1 MFRLKSSIF
10 RSSVESFFTEKIN
23 LPTLLNHLSIEILRH
38 MLNFVISFDHIKI
51 HCQQICTLDHNQTTT
66 TTWPPALSL
75 FSWGIWKNGSIFH
88 LLQTS
93 SRNSHPHSTTHLGQ
107 NPACFPRAR
116 FARQTLT
123 ERDVL
128 RPAHPYRLVDKLV
141 LRPSTLLDGFRTRL
155 ERSSLCSH
163 THANGEGFYA
173 HVLCSRAHSPPRKYR
188 WHDSFDGVGFSTTQL
203 IGWVVCGCVREW
215 GVVSFVSLFS
225 FVFAYGS
232 LVCGGGE

>member
-1 MFRLKSSIF
+1 
-10 RSSVESFFTEKIN
+10 
-23 LPTLLNHLSIEILRH
+23 

-66 TTWPPALSL
+66 TWPPALSL
-75 FSWGIWKNGSIFH
+75 LLGGLEKRIDFPPPSDLVPQFTPTQHDPLGTESGLFS
-88 LLQTS
+88 T
-93 SRNSHPHSTTHLGQ
+93 
-107 NPACFPRAR
+107 RAR

-141 LRPSTLLDGFRTRL
+141 LSPSTLLDGFRTRL

-188 WHDSFDGVGFSTTQL
+188 WHASFDGVGFSTTQL

-232 LVCGGGE
+232 LVCGGRVAASSIIS